1 MAGGREARERL
12 RDANKEGV
20 GREMSDINSITVT
33 GRLTRDP
40 EVRQAGGQQVLR
52 FSVACGRS
60 WVSRQTGNREERTTF
75 FDCEVWG
82 TRGEALGRILR
93 KGMQVCVSGSH
104 ESDTREQQ
112 DGAKRTYWTLK
123 VSEVV
128 LPPRN
133 AQDAQGGAYGPGA
146 GYQPTAPVY
155 DQDIPF

>member
-1 MAGGREARERL
+1 
-12 RDANKEGV
+12 
-20 GREMSDINSITVT
+20 MSDINSITVT

-40 EVRQAGGQQVLR
+40 ELRQAGGSQVCR
-52 FSVACGRS
+52 FAVACGRQ
-60 WVSRQTGNREERTTF
+60 WTNKATGNREERTTF

-82 TRGEALGRILR
+82 ARGESLSRILR
-93 KGMQVCVSGSH
+93 KGMQVTVSGSH
-104 ESDTREQQ
+104 ESDTREAQ
-112 DGAKRTYWTLK
+112 DGTRRTYWTLK